1 MTLETIRSRAT
12 IAVAG
17 LSALMTAIAVLTEF
31 LFQGSFGTGSI
42 LAGFGFAALIATYA
56 LSRQSAAFRYMAV
69 AVMMAEV
76 MALLVAARGLPLQTD
91 IHMAFFAGLAVCAL
105 LYDAKAILLG
115 AALVAV
121 HHLALGMV
129 LPDLVFYGGGGFPRV
144 LMHAVILV
152 IEAVGLV
159 WMTINTR
166 QLLTIAELRSEQ
178 AQVSAREAALLADE
192 VENTTE
198 ARRQERARTM
208 EQLSVDFNRAVDSA
222 IGGDFSA
229 RIAANYDD
237 PALANLAQ
245 SINLLI
251 ETVGE
256 SVDDTARVMGG
267 LANSDLS
274 VRMTGQYQGA
284 FASLQHDTNALA
296 DKLAAVMTS
305 LGVAIN
311 GLRTATGEILAGAN
325 DLSERTT
332 KQAATIEQTS
342 AAMEQLATTVMQNAD
357 RARDAND
364 NAGAVTRTAEE
375 GGLIMSQATEAMA
388 RITQSSS
395 KISNI
400 IGLIDDIAF
409 QTNLLALNASVEA
422 ARAGE
427 AGAGFA
433 VVAVEVRRL
442 AQSAAQASADVK
454 LLVDASAGEVGSGTK
469 LVAEAASK
477 LNAMLDAARANTD
490 LMEGIARDS
499 REQAA
504 AIEEV
509 TVAVRLMDEMTQH
522 NAALVEQTNA
532 AIEQTEAQAG
542 ELDTIV
548 QGFRVDAGAPPARAP
563 AARTRP
569 AQDVTS
575 QRKTASAYL
584 SHGNAAI
591 SKDWSEF

>member
-1 MTLETIRSRAT
+1 
-12 IAVAG
+12 
-17 LSALMTAIAVLTEF
+17 
-31 LFQGSFGTGSI
+31 
-42 LAGFGFAALIATYA
+42 
-56 LSRQSAAFRYMAV
+56 
-69 AVMMAEV
+69 
-76 MALLVAARGLPLQTD
+76 
-91 IHMAFFAGLAVCAL
+91 
-105 LYDAKAILLG
+105 
-115 AALVAV
+115 
-121 HHLALGMV
+121 
-129 LPDLVFYGGGGFPRV
+129 
-144 LMHAVILV
+144 
-152 IEAVGLV
+152 
-159 WMTINTR
+159 
-166 QLLTIAELRSEQ
+166 
-178 AQVSAREAALLADE
+178 
-192 VENTTE
+192 
-198 ARRQERARTM
+198 M
-208 EQLSVDFNRAVDSA
+208 EQLSVDFNRAVDAA

-237 PALANLAQ
+237 PALVNLAQ

-256 SVDDTARVMGG
+256 SVGDTAQVMAG

-284 FASLQHDTNALA
+284 FAALQHDTNALA
-296 DKLAAVMTS
+296 DKLASVMSS
-305 LGVAIN
+305 LGVAID

-357 RARDAND
+357 RARDANT
-364 NAGAVTRTAEE
+364 NAGAVSRTAEE

-469 LVAEAASK
+469 LVAEAAAK
-477 LNAMLDAARANTD
+477 LSAMLDAARANTG

-548 QGFRVDAGAPPARAP
+548 QGFKVDAGTRPARAP
-563 AARTRP
+563 VPLTKSAKDVRTLRN
-569 AQDVTS
+569 
-575 QRKTASAYL
+575 TASAYL
-584 SHGNAAI
+584 SHGNAAV